1 MSTIVL
7 LFSPLVI
14 FVGLS
19 LWSNFYTPYVGLHD
33 GKLRK
38 CPSKPN
44 CVCSEGG
51 QGEKHFIAPLIF
63 SNSNASVQK
72 MAAEVILQMG
82 GTIELESPAF
92 LHATFQT
99 PIFRFKDD
107 FELRFSGEEVQVRSA
122 SRVGYSDL
130 GANRKR
136 VLEFQN
142 KLVDRFD
149 LKEQD
154 KLHTQSHR

>member
-1 MSTIVL
+1 MSTIAL
-7 LFSPLVI
+7 LVSPLVI

-19 LWSNFYTPYVGLHD
+19 IWSNFYTPYVGLQD
-33 GKLRK
+33 GKLRQ

-44 CVCSEGG
+44 CVCSESEE
-51 QGEKHFIAPLIF
+51 GEEHFIHPLMVS
-63 SNSNASVQK
+63 SNSISVQK
-72 MAAEVILQMG
+72 MAIAVILQMG
-82 GTIELESPAF
+82 GKIELETATF
-92 LHATFQT
+92 VHATFQT

-130 GANRKR
+130 GTNRKR

-142 KLVDRFD
+142 KLEDR
-149 LKEQD
+149 L
-154 KLHTQSHR
+154 SP

>member
-1 MSTIVL
+1 MMSTIVL
-7 LFSPLVI
+7 LFSPLVV
-14 FVGLS
+14 FVCLS
-19 LWSNFYTPYVGLHD
+19 LWSNFYTPYVGLND
-33 GKLRK
+33 GKLRQ

-51 QGEKHFIAPLIF
+51 EGQKHFIAPLILID
-63 SNSNASVQK
+63 SNASVQK
-72 MAAEVILQMG
+72 MAVEVILEMG
-82 GTIELESPAF
+82 GKIELENLAF

-107 FELRFSGEEVQVRSA
+107 FEVRFSEEAVQVRSA

-142 KLVDRFD
+142 KLLER
-149 LKEQD
+149 L
-154 KLHTQSHR
+154 SP

>member
-7 LFSPLVI
+7 FFSPLFI

-19 LWSNFYTPYVGLHD
+19 LWSNFYAPYVGLHG
-33 GKLRK
+33 GKLRQ
-38 CPSKPN
+38 CSSKPN
-44 CVCSEGG
+44 CVCSESEES
-51 QGEKHFIAPLIF
+51 EKHFIAPLIV
-63 SNSNASVQK
+63 SNSPASVQRL
-72 MAAEVILQMG
+72 AAEVILQMG
-82 GTIELESPAF
+82 GNIELESSTF

-107 FELRFSGEEVQVRSA
+107 FELRFTGEAVQVRSA

-142 KLVDRFD
+142 KLV
-149 LKEQD
+149 
-154 KLHTQSHR
+154 HRLSP

>member
-1 MSTIVL
+1 MMSTIVL

-19 LWSNFYTPYVGLHD
+19 LWSNFHAPYVGLHD
-33 GKLRK
+33 GKLRQ

-44 CVCSEGG
+44 CVCSELGED
-51 QGEKHFIAPLIF
+51 EKHFIAPLIL
-63 SNSNASVQK
+63 SNSDASVQNV
-72 MAAEVILQMG
+72 AVEVILQMDG
-82 GTIELESPAF
+82 VIELESPTF

-107 FELRFSGEEVQVRSA
+107 FEVRFSEEAVQVRSA

-142 KLVDRFD
+142 KLLER
-149 LKEQD
+149 L
-154 KLHTQSHR
+154 SP

>member
-7 LFSPLVI
+7 LFLPLVI

-33 GKLRK
+33 GKLRQ

-51 QGEKHFIAPLIF
+51 EGGRHFITPLIL
-63 SNSNASVQK
+63 SNSNASVKK
-72 MAAEVILQMG
+72 MAVEVILQMG
-82 GTIELESPAF
+82 GKIELESTTF

-99 PIFRFKDD
+99 PVFRFKDD

-130 GANRKR
+130 GTNRKR

-142 KLVDRFD
+142 KLADR
-149 LKEQD
+149 L
-154 KLHTQSHR
+154 SP

>member
-7 LFSPLVI
+7 FFSPLFI

-19 LWSNFYTPYVGLHD
+19 LWSNFYAPYVGLHD
-33 GKLRK
+33 GKLRQ
-38 CPSKPN
+38 CSSKPN
-44 CVCSEGG
+44 CVCSESEES
-51 QGEKHFIAPLIF
+51 EKHFIAPLIF
-63 SNSNASVQK
+63 SGSNASVQK
-72 MAAEVILQMG
+72 MAVEVIKQMG
-82 GTIELESPAF
+82 GKIELESPAF

-107 FELRFSGEEVQVRSA
+107 FELRFSGKEVQVRSA

-136 VLEFQN
+136 VLAFQN
-142 KLVDRFD
+142 KLADR
-149 LKEQD
+149 L
-154 KLHTQSHR
+154 LL

>member
-7 LFSPLVI
+7 FFSPLFI

-19 LWSNFYTPYVGLHD
+19 LWSNFYAPYVGLHD
-33 GKLRK
+33 GKLRQ
-38 CPSKPN
+38 CSSKPN
-44 CVCSEGG
+44 CVCSESEES
-51 QGEKHFIAPLIF
+51 EKHFIAPLIL
-63 SNSNASVQK
+63 SGSNASVQK
-72 MAAEVILQMG
+72 MAVEVIKQMG
-82 GTIELESPAF
+82 GKIELESPAF

-107 FELRFSGEEVQVRSA
+107 FELRFSGKEVQVRSA

-136 VLEFQN
+136 VLAFQN
-142 KLVDRFD
+142 KLADR
-149 LKEQD
+149 L
-154 KLHTQSHR
+154 LL

>member
-7 LFSPLVI
+7 LFSPLVV

-19 LWSNFYTPYVGLHD
+19 LWSNFNTPYVGLHD
-33 GKLRK
+33 GRLRQ

-51 QGEKHFIAPLIF
+51 EGEKHFIAPLIL
-63 SNSNASVQK
+63 SDSNANVQK
-72 MAAEVILQMG
+72 MAIEVILQMG
-82 GTIELESPAF
+82 GKIELESPAF

-107 FELRFSGEEVQVRSA
+107 FELRFSGGAVQVRSA
-122 SRVGYSDL
+122 SRVGYSAL

-142 KLVDRFD
+142 KLLER
-149 LKEQD
+149 L
-154 KLHTQSHR
+154 SP